1 LQKCQRKE
9 RKKQKGRRIGITL
22 REEGKQQKQKK
33 QGKSENSLGKG
44 FRQQM
49 HMVRRERRN

>member
-1 LQKCQRKE
+1 VPKKGKKEAERATDWNNIERRRKTT
-9 RKKQKGRRIGITL
+9 KT
-22 REEGKQQKQKK
+22 KK